1 MQPRSWFYRQLAK
14 QAEFSQYLSNAYSR
28 VDWWYMQDQP
38 PSTVLAHV
46 GPALALGRELLS
58 AAGDGTADKDNWT
71 SLNDAVLTN
80 PSANLMRIA
89 RDGTNNPG
97 AFQTAT
103 VAGKSYLIV
112 GEARSDGN
120 AVPRVLTK
128 NAGTIAW
135 TGVKTH
141 TNWQPFSVAVDE
153 TAAIVTLN
161 TVTLVDTE
169 YTEWRILSCKQTGI
183 LASSAY
189 TLGNDPMEGANTSI
203 TMGQL
208 AGYNLEYAGLFDGI
222 NDYGNISSAEI
233 NSKLNPDELTLLAF
247 GTSSTWAAG
256 VDYLANLKVDAN
268 NSVSLSRSAT
278 NLIASYKAGGTDE
291 SITVASGSP
300 SGFFMFAI
308 TVDVAGDAVK
318 AYYNGVKSGAT
329 QTIAGTWVGNL
340 AATTTLIGA
349 LITTPTNSWS
359 GLENYFGLAPY
370 AMTALEIADIWQKS
384 GLA

>member
-1 MQPRSWFYRQLAK
+1 MQETEGSVIYH
-14 QAEFSQYLSNAYSR
+14 
-28 VDWWYMQDQP
+28 D
-38 PSTVLAHV
+38 
-46 GPALALGRELLS
+46 GPGLELGRELLS

-71 SLNDAVLTN
+71 SLNDAALTN

-97 AFQTAT
+97 AVQTAT